1 MVNSRNSHANYP
13 WIVMLAAFVILSFV
27 SNPVFAG
34 LKAGAVRVDITPPV
48 GVWLSGYGHRK
59 KPSDAVEDRLYSK
72 ALVLNDG
79 RTKIAIVSTDLL
91 WVPLEITNQVR
102 DHLHKKIGIPRDII
116 LICGTHTHCGPKI
129 AGPDAE
135 WPDAADSKIS
145 TAYVRTLRKKIIQS
159 VLRADKNS
167 MPAQLG
173 AAKGEITEIVYNRRT
188 VRPDDTVAMTFRLPP
203 AAENLT
209 FGPVDPEVSIL
220 RVERP
225 GGELIGAL
233 VNYACHPV
241 SGAKDPNTF
250 YSISPDY
257 PGVTERAIE
266 KIEGG
271 TAIFALGTAGNMNP
285 RRTGRKRPRAEIGK
299 ALAGEVLRRLQTVTT
314 TDDIK
319 LRALRKSVAFPLKQK
334 EAADGGKKPDKSAK
348 TLTTEIQLLAI
359 GDIYILGLPG
369 EVLVEIGLE
378 IKKQAGIENLFIISI
393 ANDTIGY
400 VCTRQAYKQGGYEPT
415 GATKLAEGAGELITK
430 EAVKLIKQM
439 KSL

>member
-1 MVNSRNSHANYP
+1 MAHTADMHTHFL
-13 WIVMLAAFVILSFV
+13 VMLILAAVVILSFQTH
-27 SNPVFAG
+27 PALAG
-34 LKAGAVRVDITPPV
+34 LRAGAVRFDITPPV

-79 RTKIAIVSTDLL
+79 RTRIAIVSTDLL

-102 DHLHKKIGIPRDII
+102 DHLHKEIGIPQDNV
-116 LICGTHTHCGPKI
+116 LICGTHTHFGPKI
-129 AGPDAE
+129 DRPDAE

-145 TAYVRTLRKKIIQS
+145 TAYVRTLRKGIVQS

-173 AAKGEITEIVYNRRT
+173 AAKGQIAGIVYNRRA
-188 VRPDDTVAMTFRLPP
+188 VRPDGTVAMAFRLPP
-203 AAENLT
+203 PEENLT
-209 FGPVDPEVSIL
+209 FGPIDPEVSIL
-220 RVERP
+220 RVERR

-241 SGAKDPNTF
+241 SGAKDPDTF
-250 YSISPDY
+250 YSISTDY

-271 TAIFALGTAGNMNP
+271 TAIFALGTAGNVNP
-285 RRTGRKRPRAEIGK
+285 RRIGRKQPRAQIGK

-319 LRALRKSVAFPLKQK
+319 LRASRKTITFPLKK
-334 EAADGGKKPDKSAK
+334 EEATDGGEKPDKATK

-378 IKKQAGIENLFIISI
+378 IKKQAGIEDLFIISI

-400 VCTRQAYKQGGYEPT
+400 VCTKQAYKQGGYEP
-415 GATKLAEGAGELITK
+415 GRATKLAEGAGELITE
-430 EAVKLIKQM
+430 EALKLIKQM
-439 KSL
+439 KRP

>member
-1 MVNSRNSHANYP
+1 MAHTADMHKHSLRML
-13 WIVMLAAFVILSFV
+13 ILAAVVILSFQTHLAL
-27 SNPVFAG
+27 AG

-48 GVWLSGYGHRK
+48 GVWLSGYAARD
-59 KPSDAVEDRLYSK
+59 KPSDAVEDRLYAK
-72 ALVLNDG
+72 ALVLDDE

-91 WVPLEITNQVR
+91 WVPLEITKQVR
-102 DHLHKKIGIPRDII
+102 DQLHKEIGIPQDNI
-116 LICGTHTHCGPKI
+116 LICGTHTHFGPKI
-129 AGPDAE
+129 DRPDAE

-173 AAKGEITEIVYNRRT
+173 ATKGEITEIVYNRRT
-188 VRPDDTVAMTFRLPP
+188 VRPDGTVAMTFRLPP
-203 AAENLT
+203 PEENLV

-241 SGAKDPNTF
+241 SGAKDPDTF
-250 YSISPDY
+250 YSISADY

-271 TAIFALGTAGNMNP
+271 TAIFALGTAGDMNP
-285 RRTGRKRPRAEIGK
+285 RRTGRKQPRAEIGK

-319 LRALRKSVAFPLKQK
+319 LKALRKSISFPLKQEEAK
-334 EAADGGKKPDKSAK
+334 EGSE

-369 EVLVEIGLE
+369 EILVEIGLE
-378 IKKQAGIENLFIISI
+378 IKKQAGIENLFIISL

-400 VCTRQAYKQGGYEPT
+400 VCPKEAYKQGGYEPT

-430 EAVKLIKQM
+430 EALKLIKKM
-439 KSL
+439 KRP

>member
-1 MVNSRNSHANYP
+1 MVNSSNVCKNFP
-13 WIVMLAAFVILSFV
+13 PTVMLAVFVIGSFV
-27 SNPVFAG
+27 GNPVFAA

-59 KPSDAVEDRLYSK
+59 KPSDAVEDRLYAK
-72 ALVLNDG
+72 ALVLNDE

-91 WVPLEITNQVR
+91 WVPLEITNRVR
-102 DHLHKKIGIPRDII
+102 DHLHKEIGIPQDNI
-116 LICGTHTHCGPKI
+116 LICGTHTHFGPKI
-129 AGPDAE
+129 DRPDAE

-145 TAYVRTLRKKIIQS
+145 TAYVKTLRKKIIQS

-167 MPAQLG
+167 MPAQIG
-173 AAKGEITEIVYNRRT
+173 AAKGEIAEIVYNRRT
-188 VRPDDTVAMTFRLPP
+188 VRPDGTVAMSFRLPP
-203 AAENLT
+203 KEENLT

-225 GGELIGAL
+225 AGELICAL

-250 YSISPDY
+250 YSISADY

-271 TAIFALGTAGNMNP
+271 TAIFVLGTAGNMNP
-285 RRTGRKRPRAEIGK
+285 NRIGRKDPRAEIGK

-319 LRALRKSVAFPLKQK
+319 LRALRKGITFPLKQEEAK
-334 EAADGGKKPDKSAK
+334 EGSEKPDETPK
-348 TLTTEIQLLAI
+348 TLITEIQLLAI

-378 IKKQAGIENLFIISI
+378 IKRQAGIEDLFIISI

-400 VCTRQAYKQGGYEPT
+400 VCTRQAYKQGGYEPER
-415 GATKLAEGAGELITK
+415 ATKLAEGAGELITK
-430 EAVKLIKQM
+430 EALKLIKQM
-439 KSL
+439 KRP

>member
-1 MVNSRNSHANYP
+1 MVNSRNVCKNYP
-13 WIVMLAAFVILSFV
+13 PTVMLAVFVIFSLFSD
-27 SNPVFAG
+27 PVFAG
-34 LKAGAVRVDITPPV
+34 LNAGAVRVDITPPV
-48 GVWLSGYGHRK
+48 GVWLSGYGHRD
-59 KPSDAVEDRLYSK
+59 KPSNAVEDRLCAK

-91 WVPLEITNQVR
+91 WVPLDITNQVR
-102 DHLHKKIGIPRDII
+102 DRLGKEIGIARDNV
-116 LICGTHTHCGPKI
+116 LICGTHTHFGPKI
-129 AGPDAE
+129 DRPDAE

-145 TAYVRTLRKKIIQS
+145 AAYVKALSEKIVQS
-159 VLRADKNS
+159 VLRADKDS

-188 VRPDDTVAMTFRLPP
+188 VRPDGTVAMTFKLPP
-203 AAENLT
+203 KEENLT
-209 FGPVDPEVSIL
+209 FGRVDPEVCIL

-241 SGAKDPNTF
+241 SGAKDAGTF
-250 YSISPDY
+250 YSISADY

-271 TAIFALGTAGNMNP
+271 TAMFALGTAGNMNP
-285 RRTGRKRPRAEIGK
+285 RRIGRKRPRAEIGK

-314 TDDIK
+314 TDDVK
-319 LRALRKSVAFPLKQK
+319 LRALRKSVTFPLKQEEAK
-334 EAADGGKKPDKSAK
+334 EGSE

-378 IKKQAGIENLFIISI
+378 IKKQAGVENLFIISI

-400 VCTRQAYKQGGYEPT
+400 VCTKEAYKQGGYEPER
-415 GATKLAEGAGELITK
+415 ATKLAEGAGELITK
-430 EAVKLIKQM
+430 EALKLIKQM
-439 KSL
+439 KRP